1 MVRTAVALPGGNF
14 GDEGLFVGDAAAE
27 ALGGQP
33 TTPLTMRLPPPIGL
47 TMVMPGG
54 SVARDESAGG
64 AATVIAYVRQQLV
77 SGDLKPGDRLPS
89 ERELSIR
96 LGVSRPILREGLRAL
111 SVLGL
116 LDVQQ
121 GRGAFVGTA
130 DISVLG
136 DALVFCLAQQPNAL
150 EDVLQGR
157 IAIECQAIRLACQA
171 ATDLELAQTERLL
184 SHFVESLDDPERGG
198 AADHAFHL
206 AIVEASHSSTLIT
219 MYRAL
224 QPLLLRS
231 HVERRRL
238 ALPDPEVT
246 AFLVEAHREVF
257 VAIVSGDPEL
267 AETRMREHFEVS
279 ARLRRK
285 RFLKSQPQTPSA
297 ALAR

>member
-1 MVRTAVALPGGNF
+1 MIN
-14 GDEGLFVGDAAAE
+14 DEDV
-27 ALGGQP
+27 
-33 TTPLTMRLPPPIGL
+33 
-47 TMVMPGG
+47 
-54 SVARDESAGG
+54 GG
-64 AATVIAYVRQQLV
+64 AAAVIAYVRQQLV
-77 SGDLKPGDRLPS
+77 AGELRPGDRLPS
-89 ERELSIR
+89 ERDLAVR

-121 GRGAFVGTA
+121 GRGAFIGVA

-157 IAIECQAIRLACQA
+157 IAIECQAIRLACQT
-171 ATDLELAQTERLL
+171 ATDVELTQLEQRL
-184 SHFVESLDDPERGG
+184 SHFVESLQDPERGG
-198 AADHAFHL
+198 LADHAFHL
-206 AIVEASHSSTLIT
+206 AIVEASHSSTLVT

-238 ALPDPEVT
+238 ALPDPEVVS
-246 AFLVEAHREVF
+246 FLVEAHREVF
-257 VAIVSGDPEL
+257 VAIVNGDPDI

-279 ARLRRK
+279 ARLRRN
-285 RFLKSQPQTPSA
+285 RFLKIPRQPSSVA
-297 ALAR
+297 AAR